1 LHSFIPPQ
9 IVINQEYSSL
19 FHNLKSYILAIFL
32 RRNYVYILIKNQVIF
47 PIIFF
52 LKNSSV
58 FAYNSLLDICVVDY
72 PARAMRFEVLYAL
85 LSVMNNTRLFLK
97 FCISDIIAVNSITA
111 IFANADWLER
121 EC

>member
-1 LHSFIPPQ
+1 
-9 IVINQEYSSL
+9 
-19 FHNLKSYILAIFL
+19 
-32 RRNYVYILIKNQVIF
+32 
-47 PIIFF
+47 
-52 LKNSSV
+52 
-58 FAYNSLLDICVVDY
+58 
-72 PARAMRFEVLYAL
+72 MRFEVLYAL